1 MEHKR
6 IQQITKHGVV
16 RSWIRD
22 QSILFGCLIE
32 TKVKEKKAGKIVE
45 EVFHGWNFMGNYEYH
60 RLGRLWVLWRSEVR
74 MTPVYKTAQLIT
86 CSVLL
91 PGKSEEF
98 FCSFVYAHNTVEER
112 KSLWADLKD
121 HFDAPMFKNKKWMI
135 IGDYNEILDG
145 EEHSGFEDTPRV
157 PTGMRD
163 FQDIANYCRLTD
175 MSYHGPRFTWCNK
188 REEGLICKKLDRVLV
203 NEEWLHGSRAYC
215 VFEPG
220 GCSDHLRCRIQ
231 FENEERR
238 KRRPFKFTNV
248 IAKMQEFKPLMV
260 DQWKEYDALYHSTSA
275 MFMLTKR
282 LKALKQSI
290 RELSKT
296 KLGNLPKKTKEAY
309 QELCEKQ
316 KRTLENPN
324 QETIREESR
333 AYERWQHLAELVEE
347 FLKQRSKLHWLEVGD
362 GNNHVFH
369 SSAKI
374 REVRNAIHE
383 IQREDGSIAK
393 TEEEIKGEAEGFF
406 AEFMRRQPLEFE
418 GTSVDALSEL
428 LGFKCDEEDCTRLV
442 KDVTREEIKEVLFKM
457 PSNKSSGPDGFT
469 TEFFKEAWDIIGGD
483 VVIGIQSIFLK

>member
-1 MEHKR
+1 
-6 IQQITKHGVV
+6 
-16 RSWIRD
+16 
-22 QSILFGCLIE
+22 
-32 TKVKEKKAGKIVE
+32 
-45 EVFHGWNFMGNYEYH
+45 
-60 RLGRLWVLWRSEVR
+60 
-74 MTPVYKTAQLIT
+74 
-86 CSVLL
+86 
-91 PGKSEEF
+91 
-98 FCSFVYAHNTVEER
+98 
-112 KSLWADLKD
+112 
-121 HFDAPMFKNKKWMI
+121 
-135 IGDYNEILDG
+135 
-145 EEHSGFEDTPRV
+145 
-157 PTGMRD
+157 
-163 FQDIANYCRLTD
+163 
-175 MSYHGPRFTWCNK
+175 
-188 REEGLICKKLDRVLV
+188 
-203 NEEWLHGSRAYC
+203 
-215 VFEPG
+215 
-220 GCSDHLRCRIQ
+220 
-231 FENEERR
+231 
-238 KRRPFKFTNV
+238 
-248 IAKMQEFKPLMV
+248 
-260 DQWKEYDALYHSTSA
+260 